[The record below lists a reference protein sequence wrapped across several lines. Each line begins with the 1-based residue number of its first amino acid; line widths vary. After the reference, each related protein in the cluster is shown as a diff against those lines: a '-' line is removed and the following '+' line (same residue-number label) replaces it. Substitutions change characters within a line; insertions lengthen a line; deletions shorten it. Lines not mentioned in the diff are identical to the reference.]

1 MSKIYS
7 IFDKTAQK
15 SIACFSAPNDG
26 MAIRENAPSISRIIP
41 LGDAELRHI
50 ADFDDISSKIS
61 PLPDF
66 VVIDWNSYHFPENP
80 IKPLDKNTDLS
91 KSITQEVKNNV

>member
-7 IFDKTAQK
+7 IFDRVAQK
-15 SIACFSAPNDG
+15 AIACFSAPNDG

-41 LGDAELRHI
+41 LGDAELRYI
-50 ADFDDISSKIS
+50 ADFDDNSSKIS

-66 VVIDWNSYHFPENP
+66 VVIDWNNYHYPENP
-80 IKPLDKNTDLS
+80 IKPLDKKAELS
-91 KSITQEVKNNV
+91 KSIAKEDTKNE